1 MTATVRRLRRE
12 RAPVPD
18 RILDAARRRFEKY
31 GYRRTSMIEI
41 ARDVGIAAGTL
52 YRYFDSK
59 EDIFLRVAETET
71 EGWLA
76 TARKVLGEPGS
87 AVERL
92 ARLAQASLEY
102 NGESKLFRSVMSRDT
117 EIIFAPLLE
126 DLHEHVLTENVAMM
140 ASVIRDGIAEGT
152 IASLDADKAAYILWI
167 TGDAL
172 FRHDVSRPYEN
183 VLPVLNELMLNGLL
197 PRTAE
202 RRDKK

>member
-1 MTATVRRLRRE
+1 MTVTARRPRPIRL
-12 RAPVPD
+12 PVPD
-18 RILDAARRRFEKY
+18 RILEAAQRRFEKY
-31 GYRRTSMIEI
+31 GYRRTGMIEI
-41 ARDVGIAAGTL
+41 ARDAGIAAGTL

-59 EDIFLRVAETET
+59 EEIFLRVAETET

-76 TARKVLGEPGS
+76 TARKVLDEPGS

-102 NGESKLFRSVMSRDT
+102 NAESKLFRSVMARDT

-126 DLHEHVLTENVAMM
+126 DLHEHVLSENVAMM
-140 ASVIRDGIAEGT
+140 ASVIRNGIAEGS
-152 IASLDADKAAYILWI
+152 IAPIDADKAAYILWI

-183 VLPVLNELMLNGLL
+183 VLPVLTELILNGLL
-197 PRTAE
+197 PRTAD
-202 RRDKK
+202 RRDR

>member
-1 MTATVRRLRRE
+1 MTALARRLRPE
-12 RAPVPD
+12 RTAVPD
-18 RILDAARRRFEKY
+18 RILTAARRRFEKY
-31 GYRRTSMIEI
+31 GYRRTGMLEI
-41 ARDVGIAAGTL
+41 ARDAGIAAGTI

-76 TARKVLGEPGS
+76 TARKVLDEPGT

-92 ARLAQASLEY
+92 ARLAEASLAY
-102 NGESKLFRSVMSRDT
+102 NNESKLFRSVMARDT

-126 DLHEHVLTENVAMM
+126 DLHEHVLSENVAMM
-140 ASVIRDGIAEGT
+140 AKVIRDGIAEGS
-152 IASLDADKAAYILWI
+152 IAPIDADKAAYILWI

-172 FRHDVSRPYEN
+172 FRHDVSRPYED

-197 PRTAE
+197 PRSV
-202 RRDKK
+202 R